1 MTGPGRD
8 WNKELAEIDKV
19 MAKAPAV
26 PPPAPVRAPAAS
38 TPSSAPAAA
47 PARAG
52 SVLAMWAKVLLGVV
66 LAAAMT
72 QWPYQANCG
81 TPLFLFTGA
90 AAMVPVAG
98 VWAGLAT
105 WRRRMGF
112 AHLLSL
118 LVILWG
124 VVLLAQIVLP
134 RIGSAK
140 TVATWW
146 CA

>member
-8 WNKELAEIDKV
+8 WDKELAEIDKV

-26 PPPAPVRAPAAS
+26 PPSPPVRAPAA
-38 TPSSAPAAA
+38 PAPANAPAAA

-52 SVLAMWAKVLLGVV
+52 TALGSWTKVLLGVV
-66 LAAAMT
+66 LASAMT

-81 TPLFLFTGA
+81 TPLFLYTGA

-98 VWAGLAT
+98 AWAGLAT

-118 LVILWG
+118 LVIFWG
-124 VVLLAQIVLP
+124 AVLLAQIILP
-134 RIGSAK
+134 RIGYAK

-146 CA
+146 CG